1 MKGVVAYDSVHG
13 NTKTVA
19 EAIAAEI
26 KAAGY
31 EVELINVKNGA
42 ANVTG
47 DFMFVGSPT
56 RGGKMTGNMRK
67 FIESLDAAA
76 WKGRTIVAFDTVGP
90 LPKDPAKRKEWLELA
105 YKGDKSAASKMRGL
119 CSGRGLSCSKKFHI
133 AVVGFFGPLAPDA
146 LDMARE
152 ETRKVLT
159 GLK

>member
-26 KAAGY
+26 KAAGH
-31 EVELINVKNGA
+31 EVEMIKVKNGV

-56 RGGKMTGNMRK
+56 RGGKMTGNMKK

-76 WKGRTIVAFDTVGP
+76 WKGKMIVAFDTVGP
-90 LPKDPAKRKEWLELA
+90 FPKDPAKRKDWLELA
-105 YKGDKSAASKMRGL
+105 NKGDKSAASKMRDL
-119 CSGRGLSCSKKFHI
+119 CSGRGG
-133 AVVGFFGPLAPDA
+133 V
-146 LDMARE
+146 
-152 ETRKVLT
+152 
-159 GLK
+159 

>member
-1 MKGVVAYDSVHG
+1 MVAYDSVHG

-26 KAAGY
+26 KAAGH
-31 EVELINVKNGA
+31 EVEMIKVKNGV

-56 RGGKMTGNMRK
+56 RGGKMTGNMKK

-76 WKGRTIVAFDTVGP
+76 WKGKMIVAFDTVGP
-90 LPKDPAKRKEWLELA
+90 FPKDPAKRKDWLELA
-105 YKGDKSAASKMRGL
+105 NKGDKSAASKMRDL
-119 CSGRGLSCSKKFHI
+119 CSGRGLNCSKKFQI

-152 ETRKVLT
+152 ETRKVLA
-159 GLK
+159 GLE